1 MRYCGSPNSLNYGQA
16 TWREERSSHFS
27 KNLTL
32 HLFGEEERKWPGP
45 KHYHYLSHVDVVFC
59 VFNGSLMCQHFRW
72 KAHFKVA
79 CKSRQLICPFFT
91 VACVAPFW
99 VGKEEGIF
107 PFSTAIDLQVTHGWI
122 GGISFLWSFLQKTPW
137 CAACYVE
144 ASFIALLAHLNWLF
158 TFFNQWMNPNPLP
171 PNGIATETCDPLWG
185 SHDKNLNSSNY

>member
-91 VACVAPFW
+91 VACVAPFLGW
-99 VGKEEGIF
+99 EGRG
-107 PFSTAIDLQVTHGWI
+107 H
-122 GGISFLWSFLQKTPW
+122 ISFFNCYWLASYAWLDWWDFFSLVFPAEDTLVCCLLRWGFFYCSPGPLELTFHLLQSVDESESSAPKWDSHGNLWPTVGLTW
-137 CAACYVE
+137 
-144 ASFIALLAHLNWLF
+144 
-158 TFFNQWMNPNPLP
+158 
-171 PNGIATETCDPLWG
+171 
-185 SHDKNLNSSNY
+185 